1 MIHIVPF
8 DDTAMVKNIN
18 DYKFH
23 TLEFRAKVI
32 ACANHAQDQITTNTR
47 DQDIQ
52 PMIRAA
58 YHEMT
63 LACDAR
69 SKLDGEFMNED
80 IRELVDELHVIFGS
94 MLSRLD
100 TINFLFRKL

>member
-1 MIHIVPF
+1 
-8 DDTAMVKNIN
+8 
-18 DYKFH
+18 
-23 TLEFRAKVI
+23 
-32 ACANHAQDQITTNTR
+32 
-47 DQDIQ
+47 
-52 PMIRAA
+52 MIRAA

-69 SKLDGEFMNED
+69 SKLDGEIMNED

-100 TINFLFRKL
+100 TIDFLFRKL